1 MTILFK
7 TNQKASIKVKERPQ
21 TMISMAYESN
31 LTSSLISNGTSVP
44 EACYRHLY
52 STEGAKKEKQTHTQ
66 LRCATETGGVHVPFP
81 AFAYQWFFLFPPFF
95 SWASFPFLSHFWIL
109 QQASKANI
117 SVLSDWLR
125 NISYIEACG
134 THCVL

>member
-21 TMISMAYESN
+21 TMISMANESN
-31 LTSSLISNGTSVP
+31 LTSSLISNGTSVR
-44 EACYRHLY
+44 EAWHLY

-66 LRCATETGGVHVPFP
+66 LPCATETGGVHVPFP

-95 SWASFPFLSHFWIL
+95 SWASFPFLSHFWTL
-109 QQASKANI
+109 QQASTANT

-125 NISYIEACG
+125 TLSYIEACG
-134 THCVL
+134 THCML